1 MTIKKFGFVFLFF
14 LSAVIVSEA
23 HIRGAN
29 KADDR
34 ELDAENEDR
43 DLQYYANRRYR
54 YYWGGYYGNGN
65 GNKNM
70 YYRRYYN
77 RNKYYNKNK
86 YYQKNKYYGDDG
98 ATDDATDDAAEEA
111 MEDEIIYYDDM
122 VDLNSTDWVSTLKDY
137 EAQAEESFFNWYR
150 TPPGEWSSEQWAW
163 FSGLM
168 LLFVGV
174 SFCAC
179 SCCCSSSTPD
189 ESAKERKAPLYD
201 LDDYTSVGSRNGSF
215 MTSNSSASTEW
226 DDNATYD
233 SIMRLRSD

>member
-1 MTIKKFGFVFLFF
+1 MTIKKFGFVFLFL
-14 LSAVIVSEA
+14 LSAVIVAEA

-29 KADDR
+29 KAEER

-54 YYWGGYYGNGN
+54 YYWTPYYGNN
-65 GNKNM
+65 NSNNKKM

-77 RNKYYNKNK
+77 RNKYYNNNK
-86 YYQKNKYYGDDG
+86 YYNKNKYYGDDG
-98 ATDDATDDAAEEA
+98 ANDDATDDAEA

-122 VDLNSTDWVSTLKDY
+122 VDLNSTDWVSTMKNY

-179 SCCCSSSTPD
+179 SCCCSSSSTD
-189 ESAKERKAPLYD
+189 ESAKERKTPLYD